1 MSYIKALSFTTGVRD
16 WLAHSRHPRIL
27 HLFDQV
33 CNLINERGEV
43 LSVVT
48 PQIGD
53 GPFNLVVENGIC
65 FSEHLNL
72 DSPIRCAE
80 TAVSHRRAPSIN
92 RVKAPIF
99 HARLHLGALTIDIAE
114 AELWNPRPDWEKL
127 HVKRGDI
134 LGQIMSLRAP
144 TGAQESFSG
153 EGIAPVHTCHLPR
166 TNEMRGVSGWRQGR
180 TLFAMTAITDSL
192 SSALVSADLSSS
204 IAAARQLAGL
214 GIGLTP
220 SGDDFILGAILATW
234 FFHPPDIAKV
244 LAEEIADSTAPLT
257 TSLSAAWLRSAGRG
271 EAGILW
277 HEFFDALIAGDAI
290 GIRSQIDKILSVG
303 ETSGADALSG
313 YLGTYVRWGEM
324 SSIDTL

>member
-1 MSYIKALSFTTGVRD
+1 MLYIKALSLTSGVRD
-16 WLAHSRHPRIL
+16 WLANSRYPRIL

-53 GPFNLVVENGIC
+53 GPFNLAVENGIC

-99 HARLHLGALTIDIAE
+99 HARLHLGALAIDTAE
-114 AELWNPRPDWEKL
+114 AKLWNPCPDWEKL
-127 HVKRGDI
+127 HARRDDI
-134 LGQIMSLRAP
+134 LSQIMSLRAP
-144 TGAQESFSG
+144 TGAQQSFAG
-153 EGIAPVHTCHLPR
+153 EEIAL
-166 TNEMRGVSGWRQGR
+166 SQR
-180 TLFAMTAITDSL
+180 TLLAMTAITDSL